1 MWREGGGG
9 EIAGFV
15 VCLLFLRLCTLL
27 EKYGFAV
34 GLVGWES
41 FSCIFGVASCGSF
54 SEIFIHI
61 VSMLIIGLVS
71 RVQATV
77 PPFLY

>member
-1 MWREGGGG
+1 V
-9 EIAGFV
+9 FYV
-15 VCLLFLRLCTLL
+15 DLFLRSCTLL
-27 EKYGFAV
+27 EEYGFAV

-54 SEIFIHI
+54 SEMFIHI
-61 VSMLIIGLVS
+61 VSMLIVGLASCVH
-71 RVQATV
+71 ATV